1 MEIYEFGMKQRK
13 TTADSYRS
21 FYLGMCTYIFF
32 GSGGGL
38 LTCSRLRQEHWNS
51 ECLSFFCGNLKNT
64 GDSLVAQLIK
74 NLPAIQETPVRFL
87 GWGDL
92 LEKDRL
98 PSPVFLGFP
107 SGSAGKEYACNV
119 GDLGLIPV
127 LGRSPGEGKGYLFFF
142 IRASIILNNS
152 VIYEIKIIAEIQKLY
167 CCVKLLLL

>member
-1 MEIYEFGMKQRK
+1 MKFGWHLHFMEIYEFGMKQRK

-107 SGSAGKEYACNV
+107 SGSAGKESTCNA
-119 GDLGLIPV
+119 GDMSSVSG
-127 LGRSPGEGKGYLFFF
+127 LGRFPWRREKATHS
-142 IRASIILNNS
+142 SILAWRIPWT
-152 VIYEIKIIAEIQKLY
+152 V
-167 CCVKLLLL
+167 

>member
-1 MEIYEFGMKQRK
+1 MKFGWHLHFMEIYEFGMKQRK

-107 SGSAGKEYACNV
+107 SGSAGKESTCNA
-119 GDLGLIPV
+119 GDMSSVSG
-127 LGRSPGEGKGYLFFF
+127 LGRFPWRREWLPTTAFFPGESHEQRSL
-142 IRASIILNNS
+142 AS
-152 VIYEIKIIAEIQKLY
+152 
-167 CCVKLLLL
+167 